1 MEALVPLAGYNIII
15 IDMLMTQTWRWYGPN
30 DPVTLSDVSQAGA
43 TGIVNAL
50 HQIPNGEVWSLQE
63 IQKRKNEIEN
73 AGLTWD
79 VVESLPVHEKI
90 KTRTGD
96 FKQIIENYKLSMK
109 NLASCGVYVICY
121 NFMPILDWTRTR
133 LDMPM
138 EDGSLALEFNALE
151 LRVFDLH
158 ILKREGAEQ
167 DYTTDEMDQAKD
179 QFIKLTSSEIQRISD
194 NILKGLPGSEEGYSM
209 DEFKAMLDTYKGI
222 DADQLR
228 SHLVKFLEEII
239 PLADQLGIRMC
250 IHPDDPPFS
259 LLGLPRVV
267 STQSDYQY
275 IFNQVTSLSNGITFC
290 TGSLGVRADNDLPAI
305 FDVFADRVHFLH
317 LRSTKRDIEG
327 NFFEADHLTG
337 DVDMFEIITR
347 VIKEQRRRASEKR
360 EDLSIPMRPDH
371 GHQMLDDLIKP
382 KINPGY
388 SAIGRLRG
396 LAELRGLE
404 WGINKMI

>member
-1 MEALVPLAGYNIII
+1 MKMI
-15 IDMLMTQTWRWYGPN
+15 QTWRWYGPK
-30 DPVTLSDVSQAGA
+30 DPVSLSDVRQAGA

-50 HQIPNGEVWSLQE
+50 HHIPNGEVWSVDE
-63 IQKRKNEIEN
+63 IQKRKNEIEA

-96 FKQIIENYKLSMK
+96 FQQIIENYKISMR

-133 LDMPM
+133 LDMPL
-138 EDGSLALEFNALE
+138 EDGSLALEYNAAE
-151 LRVFDLH
+151 LRIFDLC
-158 ILKREGAEQ
+158 ILKREAASREYNAQ
-167 DYTTDEMDQAKD
+167 EIQAAKD
-179 QFIKLTSSEIQRISD
+179 QFEKLSDSEIQRISD
-194 NILKGLPGSEEGYSM
+194 NMLKGLPGSEEGYTM
-209 DEFKAMLDTYKGI
+209 EEFKTMLATYQGI

-228 SHLVKFLEEII
+228 SHLVQFLSEII
-239 PLADQLGIRMC
+239 PLAEDLGIRMC
-250 IHPDDPPFS
+250 IHPDDPPFT
-259 LLGLPRVV
+259 LLGLPRIV

-275 IFNQVTSLSNGITFC
+275 IFDQIPSLANGITFC

-305 FDVFADRVHFLH
+305 FDAFAARVHFLH
-317 LRSTKRDIEG
+317 LRSTKRDADG
-327 NFFEADHLTG
+327 NFYEADHLTG
-337 DVDMFEIITR
+337 DVDMFEIIKR
-347 VIKEQRRRASEKR
+347 VLKEQRRRAAENRK
-360 EDLSIPMRPDH
+360 DAAIPMRPDH
-371 GHQMLDDLIKP
+371 GHQMLDDLVKP

-404 WGINKMI
+404 WGIDKLI

>member
-1 MEALVPLAGYNIII
+1 MK
-15 IDMLMTQTWRWYGPN
+15 MTQTWRWYGPN
-30 DPVTLSDVSQAGA
+30 DPVSLLNIRQAGA

-50 HQIPNGEVWSLQE
+50 HHIPNGDIWSVEE
-63 IQKRKNEIEN
+63 IQKRKNEIEK

-90 KTRTGD
+90 KTRTED
-96 FKQIIENYKLSMK
+96 FEQITENYKQSMK
-109 NLASCGVYVICY
+109 NLASCSVYVICY

-133 LDMPM
+133 LDMPL
-138 EDGSLALEFNALE
+138 EDGSLALEYNASE

-158 ILKREGAEQ
+158 ILQREGAQQ
-167 DYTTDEMDQAKD
+167 DYTPEEIEQAKK
-179 QFIKLTSSEIQRISD
+179 QFEDLEASDIQRISD
-194 NILKGLPGSEEGYSM
+194 NMLKGLPGSEEGYSM
-209 DEFKAMLDTYKGI
+209 EEFKTMLDTYKRI

-239 PLADQLGIRMC
+239 PLAEQLGIRMC

-259 LLGLPRVV
+259 LLGLPRIM
-267 STQSDYQY
+267 STRSDYQY
-275 IFNQVTSLSNGITFC
+275 IFDQVTPLSNGITFC

-305 FDVFADRVHFLH
+305 FDAFADRVHFLH
-317 LRSTKRDIEG
+317 LRSTKRDAQG

-347 VIKEQRRRASEKR
+347 VIREQRRRVAENR
-360 EDLSIPMRPDH
+360 QDASIPMRPDH
-371 GHQMLDDLIKP
+371 GHQMLDDLVKP

>member
-1 MEALVPLAGYNIII
+1 MK
-15 IDMLMTQTWRWYGPN
+15 MTQTWRWYGPN
-30 DPVTLSDVSQAGA
+30 DPVSLSDVRQAGA

-50 HQIPNGEVWSLQE
+50 HLIPNGDIWSVQE
-63 IQKRKNEIEN
+63 IQKRKDEIEN
-73 AGLTWD
+73 AGLSWD

-96 FKQIIENYKLSMK
+96 FEQIIENYKRSMK
-109 NLASCGVYVICY
+109 NLAACGVYVICY

-133 LDMPM
+133 LDMPL
-138 EDGSLALEFNALE
+138 EDGSLALEFNASE
-151 LRVFDLH
+151 LRVFDLF
-158 ILKREGAEQ
+158 ILKREGAEK
-167 DYTTDEMDQAKD
+167 DYTTK
-179 QFIKLTSSEIQRISD
+179 EIEEANNKFKNLEQSDIERISD
-194 NILKGLPGSEEGYSM
+194 NMLKGLPGSEEGYSM
-209 DEFKAMLDTYKGI
+209 EEFKAMLDTYTGI

-228 SHLVKFLEEII
+228 SHLVQFLEEII
-239 PLADQLGIRMC
+239 PLAEELGIRMC
-250 IHPDDPPFS
+250 IHPDDPPFT

-267 STQSDYQY
+267 STQEDYQY
-275 IFNQVTSLSNGITFC
+275 IFDQVPSLSNGITFC

-305 FDVFADRVHFLH
+305 FDAFADRVHFLH
-317 LRSTKRDIEG
+317 LRSTKRDAEG
-327 NFFEADHLTG
+327 NFYEADHLTG

-347 VIKEQRRRASEKR
+347 VIKEQRRRHVQKR
-360 EDLSIPMRPDH
+360 EDASIPMRPDH
-371 GHQMLDDLIKP
+371 GHQMLDDLVKP